1 METFYKRS
9 GALNLDSGDGRGV
22 KRSKARWE
30 SSAVAW
36 HLPEPIAL
44 DMSTPSHVMCSTVY
58 IYILSEFFDML
69 QPKVQPPVSDCFYVL
84 VPSVTAG
91 NIQHIYIDSLGTP
104 RTYRFGST
112 SSRASGATCVHNHL
126 PFEFMTLFQAVY
138 IYI

>member
-1 METFYKRS
+1 
-9 GALNLDSGDGRGV
+9 
-22 KRSKARWE
+22 
-30 SSAVAW
+30 
-36 HLPEPIAL
+36 
-44 DMSTPSHVMCSTVY
+44 MSTPSHVMCSTV
-58 IYILSEFFDML
+58 YILSEFFDML

-138 IYI
+138 IYRVIYIYSVHSLDLTLIPFAAP